1 MLNGINRAITIA
13 GTLAAFAL
21 VVLVLLVAY
30 DAFVRYLFSS
40 GSIALQELEWHLFDV
55 VIMLAIAYTL
65 KMNSHVRVDI
75 FYEHYSAKN
84 KALVDVLAQLFFVI
98 PFSFLIIYVGFEFVL
113 LSFSQMEG
121 SSNPGG
127 LPYRFIV
134 KSLMPLAFILLL
146 LQSVKEIVSAIT
158 TLKALK

>member
-1 MLNGINRAITIA
+1 MKSIDGAVRFA
-13 GTLAAFAL
+13 GFLAVSAL

-30 DAFVRYLFSS
+30 DALSRYLFSS

-65 KMNSHVRVDI
+65 KMNAHVRVDI
-75 FYEHYSAKN
+75 FYEHYSLKH
-84 KALVDVLAQLFFVI
+84 KAWVNLMAQLLFII
-98 PFSFLIIYVGFEFVL
+98 PFSFLILYVGSEFVI

-121 SSNPGG
+121 SCDPGG

-134 KSLMPLAFILLL
+134 KALMPLAFILLL
-146 LQSVKEIVSAIT
+146 LQAVQEILEAVKL
-158 TLKALK
+158 LKGDS

>member
-1 MLNGINRAITIA
+1 MNSINRAISIA
-13 GTLAAFAL
+13 GALAAFAL
-21 VVLVLLVAY
+21 ISLVLLVAY
-30 DAFVRYLFSS
+30 DALARYLFSS

-55 VIMLAIAYTL
+55 VIMLAIGYTL

-75 FYEHYSAKN
+75 FYEHFSQKR
-84 KALVDVLAQLFFVI
+84 KALVDLFAQLIFVI
-98 PFSFLIIYVGFEFVL
+98 PFSFLIVYVGFEFVL

-134 KSLMPLAFILLL
+134 KALMPLAFVLLL
-146 LQSVKEIVSAIT
+146 LQSIREIVNAIT
-158 TLKALK
+158 TLRASK

>member
-1 MLNGINRAITIA
+1 MKSIEKAVKFA
-13 GTLAAFAL
+13 GFLAASSL

-30 DAFVRYLFSS
+30 DALARYLFSS

-55 VIMLAIAYTL
+55 VIMFAIAYTL
-65 KMNSHVRVDI
+65 QMNSHVRVDI
-75 FYEHYSAKN
+75 FYEHFSTKH
-84 KALVDVLAQLFFVI
+84 KAWVDLLAQIFFII
-98 PFSFLIIYVGFEFVL
+98 PFSFLIVYVGFEFVL

-134 KSLMPLAFILLL
+134 KSLMPLAFVLLF
-146 LQSVKEIVSAIT
+146 LQSIKEIMSAIT
-158 TLKALK
+158 TLKASR